1 MHMEYKMYFQI
12 TYAWGLKT
20 FFTKSKKA
28 IASIAPLRG
37 VRR

>member
-1 MHMEYKMYFQI
+1 MEYKMYFQI

-20 FFTKSKKA
+20 FFTKSKKS
-28 IASIAPLRG
+28 IASLRG